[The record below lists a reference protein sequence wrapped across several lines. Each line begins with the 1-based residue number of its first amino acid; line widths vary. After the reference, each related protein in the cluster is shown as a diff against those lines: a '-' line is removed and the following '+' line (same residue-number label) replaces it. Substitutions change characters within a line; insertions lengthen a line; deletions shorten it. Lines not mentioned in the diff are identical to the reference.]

1 MVDISS
7 FLGNSSLQTER
18 RIHRRTNDMRSC
30 SGATIKHRFL
40 RLDWRERERGKYYM
54 STYSAPSL
62 ATVTAYVRGGD
73 LRSFLQWR
81 ETLLRPPSRD
91 GKGQRKKTA
100 AVRGFVSRT
109 SSPSSTS
116 PFACFSSSSSSTVAS
131 WPSVLSSLRSA
142 QSEAAAAAKKKKK
155 THQVRGRTQPTV

>member
-7 FLGNSSLQTER
+7 FLGDSSLQTER

-81 ETLLRPPSRD
+81 ETLLRLPSRD

-100 AVRGFVSRT
+100 AVKRIRLEDFLAFLDLPICMFFLLLLLHCGVVAKC
-109 SSPSSTS
+109 
-116 PFACFSSSSSSTVAS
+116 PFL
-131 WPSVLSSLRSA
+131 P
-142 QSEAAAAAKKKKK
+142 
-155 THQVRGRTQPTV
+155 

>member
-7 FLGNSSLQTER
+7 FLGDSSLQAER
-18 RIHRRTNDMRSC
+18 RIHRLTKDMRSR

-81 ETLLRPPSRD
+81 ETLLRLPSRD

-116 PFACFSSSSSSTVAS
+116 PFACFSSSSFTVAS

-142 QSEAAAAAKKKKK
+142 QSEAAAAKKKKK